1 MQIETQSRT
10 NPTSLPKAKLSAALL
25 LAGLL
30 VAASA
35 PAADA
40 AQGRNILSDL
50 DIIPT
55 IESIDVV
62 DGQLIASGTAT
73 AVVNRKIVTAPFST
87 TVDIRLAEPV
97 GEIGILQTACP
108 ILDLELGP
116 IYLDLLGLI
125 VETSPICL
133 QITAY
138 QSEGLLGDLLC
149 AVANLLAGGL
159 SLEDILA
166 GIGLAGEG
174 DFAIAQ
180 LGGLLPD
187 QINQLL
193 GGLTD
198 LLNQALQNLRDAILE
213 RILPGFGRNC
223 PILQLELGPLELT
236 LLGLEVILDDCAGG
250 PVTVD
255 ITAQRGGGLLG
266 NLLCGLLGGLDAL
279 LGQPLW
285 FLILVLVLL
294 I

>member
-40 AQGRNILSDL
+40 AQHHDILRDL
-50 DIIPT
+50 NIIPT
-55 IESIDVV
+55 IESIDIVN
-62 DGQLIASGTAT
+62 GQLIASGTAT
-73 AVVNRKIVTAPFST
+73 AVVNKQTVTAPFST
-87 TVDIRLAEPV
+87 PVDIRLAEPV

-116 IYLDLLGLI
+116 IYLDLLGLV

-138 QSEGLLGDLLC
+138 QSQGLLGDLLC

-166 GIGLAGEG
+166 GVGLPAEG

-180 LGGLLPD
+180 IPGLTPD

-193 GGLTD
+193 GGLTN
-198 LLNQALQNLRDAILE
+198 LLNQALENLRDAILE
-213 RILPGFGRNC
+213 RILPGRGRNC
-223 PILQLELGPLELT
+223 PILQLELGPLDLT
-236 LLGLEVILDDCAGG
+236 LLGLEVILDDCDGG

-255 ITAQRGGGLLG
+255 ITAQRRGGLLG
-266 NLLCGLLGGLDAL
+266 NLLCGLLGGLDSL